1 MRSFEERLKEYDKQG
16 ILGKWHLDGATLEE
30 AYLGR
35 GSFGRVYKIYCEE
48 RDSRGGRER
57 YYNALKFL
65 AIDAANSQDPNDP
78 DLQKKLNR
86 RLAKADHEIKIMKQL
101 EGESNIAY
109 FQSSQIIERKDTY
122 EKSWDVLIC
131 MERLT
136 LLKDYLRE
144 SNLVPGSYA
153 YLKKVLYIWEEL
165 ATALRVCEKNGI
177 IHRDIKPGNVFY
189 SSNTDHFKLS
199 DFGEAARGKVR
210 PGDPMRG
217 TKAYISPEIYKAA
230 GADNRADIYSL
241 AVMIYE
247 LLNNGYRPFE
257 QELRQ
262 ERGSSIGT
270 ESAFEDKANSMRLE
284 QQKPIPPIKGIAAD
298 INAVLLKCLQADPE
312 KRFENCT
319 ELRDAVSVL
328 RLKYSKVTSIQH
340 NRRFLP
346 ALAGV
351 LAVGVLG
358 AAVYFLLKSSTRTT
372 DLPSPTELRTPAADF
387 SMLSPSFAEESPEG
401 TFAATPAPAPTP
413 TAAPTLVATPVPT
426 PIPTATPT
434 PAATPTAETMPSA
447 APRISMHLDDG
458 GASVATAGQQIAIS
472 GGFAVEQGAVDAE
485 DLVLAVD
492 GKPVEAEIWEEEAG
506 SFAFRASVEAP
517 DARDFLRLAL
527 QSRDGE
533 VVYASEEWTIVAPA
547 PVLQLSLESP
557 VERTETGVIL
567 RGTIAANRE
576 IDWDAVS
583 LRANGE
589 EWALSLE
596 ETENALLR
604 EFAAEG
610 TPEEGMES
618 IRVVVDYA
626 GANGDSAR
634 ATGMVPIATPEPPPS
649 LALVLE
655 EENVASGVGEIDING
670 RVLVSGRVDAE
681 EIELVVNGNRVEAE
695 WTEIEGGY
703 AFTVQL
709 NMDLTE
715 TDALEIRARVRGDD
729 AVAPVQER
737 LPVVEPTLVP
747 TPVRF
752 APIALQAREALD
764 ATWLGAGDALV
775 LTGSAEPDA
784 ALDVTIN
791 GEISGSY
798 VVEEDGTFIIEMPV
812 VLFEQGANAVTLAY
826 SGSGANAEAP
836 VALSIGVDTIEPSL
850 EVRPATVDQHARSV
864 EARVLQ
870 EEAACEI
877 ALWVDGELWTTLEAQ
892 ADSWVRLPLEKGELS
907 EESVVEIV
915 AQDRAGNQAVETVA
929 FARTAAEI
937 VVGNRE
943 TLEGT
948 IFGADARVW
957 LALSAEPDSLL
968 RVAWGECTWEV
979 PTGETGELEI
989 AIEQGALLRNTPDGT
1004 AEAVAA
1010 QGELLPAQGENT
1022 LEIGYITV
1030 GGYAMEDAP
1039 QTTISLQYDGIA
1051 PQMRFAQERLLP
1063 GQNEIEIQV
1072 PGEENGWEAVARV
1085 DEREVGRTDGG
1096 QVADS
1101 AVLRLA
1107 EGEQLSTGDVVVV
1120 DVYDAAGN
1128 RAQGT
1133 LAVEALTPIS
1143 IVNREEAAQP
1153 KGASETVRLEIAA
1166 EPGAVLALSIAAD
1179 EEEHAQVSAGADGM
1193 AYCDMGEW
1201 LREGETTVVIQY
1213 AEENSFP
1220 AAALAGTQADIVLY
1234 RDTLPPELSVEPAII
1249 TRDTMQLEIAVPNEE
1264 NGYALQ
1270 LWLDGALVF
1279 EGENSAQVPILAEYA
1294 LKEDTSIQVVAVD
1307 CTGNRAEKQL
1317 HYENTSALAEALVD
1331 AEMVEFGAVN
1341 VGDTLSTDILVCC
1354 SGYDMRDGYV
1364 TIYFESE
1371 SDGHSYR
1378 AVFEREEMTDS
1389 QRLSDVYAQGA
1400 LNLNYADSAYII
1412 HSISVPD
1419 CLSGEYRVTMRI
1431 LTEHEEYSFEL
1442 GTAKLGEKEKVGE
1455 IGEPYVNLGAQYAIG
1470 FDAPAQSAFRAD
1482 DILLTGWVCRQSGST
1497 PYFER
1502 YEVFD
1507 DLGRKVWTGYFETGT
1522 GELTQYFRQD
1532 INEKVSGL
1540 ANCEME
1546 AAGFVLALDL
1556 SEAGLADGTACTIQL
1571 YSSNE
1576 IGVSWETVHATILID
1591 SAAPTPEHRTPT
1603 SAANVALPEKE
1614 MEIENTEM
1622 DDAQSEGEEPMDA
1635 EAMSRLGDR
1644 YFYGEEIEQSYE
1656 QAEEWY
1662 RRAAEAGDPAG
1673 MLGLGRCYE
1682 EGYDDQET
1690 AVEWYRQAAEAG
1702 NAEAQYALGNRYYFG
1717 EGVEQDYA
1725 LAVEWYQKAVEGGNI
1740 DAMNNL
1746 AYCYELGQGV
1756 EQDYAR
1762 AIEWY
1767 QRAADT
1773 GHAEAMNNLGFAYEY
1788 GKGVE
1793 QNSAQAVE
1801 WYRRAVDAG
1810 SIDAM
1815 NNLGFAYE
1823 YGNGVEQDYEQA
1835 VEWYRRAADAGSD
1848 SGMLNLGVCYDF
1860 GRGVEQD
1867 SAQAVEWYRNAIDA
1881 GNDAAMVN
1889 LAYCYEYGRGVEQD
1903 YAQAV
1908 DWYQKAADAG
1918 NADAMNNLGYCYFSG
1933 HGVEQDYAQ
1942 AVEWYQ
1948 RAVDA
1953 GSAAAMTNLGINYI
1967 LGNGVQQDAARGVE
1981 LLRQAADAGS
1991 AEAMH
1996 NLSACYFAGMGV
2008 EQDYVQALEWS
2019 KRAEAIQ
2026 PGIATEEIAQ
2036 LEELA
2041 AEQAEEAAEAMNLED
2056 GDSGEAVLDLQT
2068 RLIELGYLAQGEDDG
2083 AFGRKTQEALE
2094 RFQQD
2099 QGWEPT
2105 GVATAEVQE
2114 ALFAGDVGGEV
2125 NLELAAKWYQRAA
2138 DAGDA
2143 AAMSRLGDCYF
2154 QGQGVEADY
2163 EQAVEWYQKA
2173 ADAGNTEAMLRLG
2186 DCYFQGQG
2194 VEVDYEQAVEW
2205 YQTAAEAGDAAAMS
2219 RLGDCYFQGRGI
2231 ATNFVRAA
2239 EWYQRAAEAGNSDGM
2254 VGLGRCY
2261 ENGYGVEQDDELA
2274 MEWYQKAANAGNA
2287 EAEERLAEYSSQEA
2301 ETQQNGAQALEEYR
2315 QAAEAG
2321 DVDAMYSLGECYS
2334 TGRGVERD
2342 DAQAAEWYRRA
2353 ADSGHVE
2360 AMSRLGN
2367 CYLSGTGVEQDYA
2380 QAVEWYRQAAD
2391 AGDAAAMYRL
2401 GESYFTGQGVEQDYA
2416 QAIEWYRK
2424 AADAGSTA
2432 AMLRLGE
2439 RYRVGLGVEQDYAQ
2453 AIEWYEKALDAGS
2466 EDSNTAFHT
2475 GYTSTKLIECY
2486 YLLGE
2491 SYFTGE
2497 GVEQDYAQAVEWY
2510 QKAAEAGNAA
2520 AMSRLGDC
2528 YFQGQGVEADY
2539 AQAVEWYQ
2547 QAAEAGNSDGMVGLG
2562 RCYEDGYGVEQDD
2575 ELAMEWY
2582 QKAADAGNA
2591 KAKERL
2597 AEYSSH
2603 EAETQQ
2609 DGAQALEEYRQAAEA
2624 GDVDAMNHLAYCYRY
2639 GEGVEQDFAQAVE
2652 WYRRAA
2658 EAGSDSAMLNLGV
2671 CYGLGRGVERDS
2683 AQAVEW
2689 YRRAVDAGN
2698 VEAMMSL
2705 AYCYEMGRGVERDGE
2720 QAIEWYRQ
2728 AADAGSTEAML
2739 RLGERYQVGDGVRQD
2754 FVRAVEWYQK
2764 AAGAGVAE
2772 AMSHL
2777 GDCYFYG
2784 QGVEMDYEQA
2794 VEWYQKAVSA
2804 GNPAGMAGLGNCY
2817 FRGVG
2822 VEQDYAQ
2829 ATEWYQKAFESGE
2842 RNPQAMAN
2850 LGYCYE
2856 FGRGVTQDY
2865 EQALEWYQSAV
2876 EGGNS
2881 DGMVGLG
2888 RCYEK
2893 GKRVD
2898 LDYGQAIEWYEKAV
2912 EAGNADAML
2921 NLGRLYEN
2929 GYGVEQDSE
2938 RATELYQAGRAVYQ
2952 EAAEAGDFVAMQKLG
2967 ESYEYANGGVRD
2979 DALAAEWYRRAAE
2992 IGNSYAMYKYGYFF
3006 EKGRGVEQDYAQ
3018 ALEWYQKAEE
3028 SEPGIATK
3036 AIARAEELLAQQ
3048 AWEALNLEDGD
3059 SGEAVL
3065 NLQTRLIELGYLAQG
3080 ENDGAFGGKTQEA
3093 LERFQRDQG
3102 WKSTGIAT
3110 AEVQEALFAGNVGG
3124 EVNLELAAKW
3134 YQRAADAGDAEAMSR
3149 LGDCYFH
3156 GRGVEVDSE
3165 QAVEWYQKAVDAGNP
3180 SGMTGLGD
3188 CYFYGR
3194 GVEADSAQAAE
3205 WYRRAAE
3212 AGNPDGMAGLGR
3224 CYAGGYGVEQDDEL
3238 AMEWYQK
3245 AADAGNAEAEERLAE
3260 YSSQEAETQ
3269 QNGAQALE
3277 EYRQAAEA
3285 GDVDAMYYL
3294 GESYFAGEGVERNY
3308 ALAVEWYQRAADSG
3322 HVEAMSRL
3330 GNCYFGG
3337 TGVEQDYDQAVK
3349 WYRKAEEA
3357 GDAEAMYRLG
3367 ECYFS
3372 GRGVKQD
3379 YEQAVEW
3386 YQKAADAGSIAAMLR
3401 LGERYRVGRGVE
3413 QDYTQAIE
3421 WYERALDEGSADS
3434 DTAFNT
3440 DYVSTKLVECYY
3452 LLGENYF
3459 TGDGVEQ
3466 DYAQALEWYQKAAD
3480 AGNAEAMNRLGDC
3493 YFHGRGVE
3501 ADYAQAME
3509 WYQKAADAGNAEA
3522 EERLAE
3528 YSSQEAETRQDDAQT
3543 LEEYRQAAEAGDVDA
3558 MNHLAYCYRR
3568 GEGVEQDFAQAAE
3581 WYRRAADAGSDSA
3594 MLNLGVY
3601 YDLGRGVAQDSA
3613 QAVEWYRRAV
3623 AAGNEEAMM
3632 NLAYCYEMGRGVE
3645 QDDAQATE
3653 WYLKA
3658 AEAGNLAA
3666 KEKQEERA
3674 RLSDEMYRYAEYLE
3688 NGRDIEQ
3695 DYAQVLEWYKK
3706 AEAFDPGIATEAIA
3720 RVEELLAEQARE
3732 AAEAMHL
3739 EDGDSGEA
3747 VLDLQTRLIELG
3759 YLAQGED
3766 DGAFGRKT
3774 QEALER
3780 FQQDQGWEPTGVA
3793 TAEVQEALF
3802 TGDVGGEV
3810 NLELAAK
3817 WYQKAADMGDDWGMN
3832 NLGCCYY
3839 NGEGVEQNYERAVEW
3854 FRKAIEA
3861 ENIDAMYNLAIC
3873 YYNGAGVEQDY
3884 EQAAEWCLKAAE
3896 GGSVNAMMFLGQL
3909 YADGNGVPRDS
3920 FQSWMWYQ
3928 RAENAEQ

>member
-557 VERTETGVIL
+557 VERTETGIIL

-610 TPEEGMES
+610 TPEEGTES

-626 GANGDSAR
+626 EANGDSAR
-634 ATGMVPIATPEPPPS
+634 ATGMAPIATPEPPPS

-764 ATWLGAGDALV
+764 ATWLGVGDALV

-877 ALWVDGELWTTLEAQ
+877 ALWVDGELWTALEAQ

-943 TLEGT
+943 TLEST

-1179 EEEHAQVSAGADGM
+1179 EEEQAQVSAGADGM

-1307 CTGNRAEKQL
+1307 RTGNRAEKQL

-1378 AVFEREEMTDS
+1378 AVFEREEVTDS

-1967 LGNGVQQDAARGVE
+1967 LGNGVQQDATRGVE

-2083 AFGRKTQEALE
+2083 AFGGKTQEALE

-2114 ALFAGDVGGEV
+2114 ALFTGDVGGEV
-2125 NLELAAKWYQRAA
+2125 NFELAAKWYQRAA

-2143 AAMSRLGDCYF
+2143 AAMFRLGDCYF
-2154 QGQGVEADY
+2154 HGQGVEADSA
-2163 EQAVEWYQKA
+2163 QAMEWYQKA
-2173 ADAGNTEAMLRLG
+2173 ADAGNAEGMTRLG
-2186 DCYFQGQG
+2186 DCYFHGQG

-2205 YQTAAEAGDAAAMS
+2205 YQTAADAGDAAAMS

-2231 ATNFVRAA
+2231 AMNFVRAA

-2261 ENGYGVEQDDELA
+2261 EDGYGVEQDDELA

-2401 GESYFTGQGVEQDYA
+2401 GESYFTGQGVEQNYA

-2424 AADAGSTA
+2424 AADAGNAA

-2497 GVEQDYAQAVEWY
+2497 GVEQDYEQAVEWY
-2510 QKAAEAGNAA
+2510 QKAAEAGDAA

-2539 AQAVEWYQ
+2539 AQAVEWYR

-2582 QKAADAGNA
+2582 QKAAN
-2591 KAKERL
+2591 
-2597 AEYSSH
+2597 
-2603 EAETQQ
+2603 
-2609 DGAQALEEYRQAAEA
+2609 
-2624 GDVDAMNHLAYCYRY
+2624 
-2639 GEGVEQDFAQAVE
+2639 
-2652 WYRRAA
+2652 
-2658 EAGSDSAMLNLGV
+2658 
-2671 CYGLGRGVERDS
+2671 
-2683 AQAVEW
+2683 
-2689 YRRAVDAGN
+2689 
-2698 VEAMMSL
+2698 
-2705 AYCYEMGRGVERDGE
+2705 
-2720 QAIEWYRQ
+2720 
-2728 AADAGSTEAML
+2728 
-2739 RLGERYQVGDGVRQD
+2739 
-2754 FVRAVEWYQK
+2754 
-2764 AAGAGVAE
+2764 
-2772 AMSHL
+2772 
-2777 GDCYFYG
+2777 
-2784 QGVEMDYEQA
+2784 
-2794 VEWYQKAVSA
+2794 
-2804 GNPAGMAGLGNCY
+2804 
-2817 FRGVG
+2817 
-2822 VEQDYAQ
+2822 
-2829 ATEWYQKAFESGE
+2829 
-2842 RNPQAMAN
+2842 
-2850 LGYCYE
+2850 
-2856 FGRGVTQDY
+2856 
-2865 EQALEWYQSAV
+2865 
-2876 EGGNS
+2876 
-2881 DGMVGLG
+2881 
-2888 RCYEK
+2888 
-2893 GKRVD
+2893 
-2898 LDYGQAIEWYEKAV
+2898 
-2912 EAGNADAML
+2912 
-2921 NLGRLYEN
+2921 
-2929 GYGVEQDSE
+2929 
-2938 RATELYQAGRAVYQ
+2938 
-2952 EAAEAGDFVAMQKLG
+2952 
-2967 ESYEYANGGVRD
+2967 
-2979 DALAAEWYRRAAE
+2979 
-2992 IGNSYAMYKYGYFF
+2992 
-3006 EKGRGVEQDYAQ
+3006 
-3018 ALEWYQKAEE
+3018 
-3028 SEPGIATK
+3028 
-3036 AIARAEELLAQQ
+3036 
-3048 AWEALNLEDGD
+3048 
-3059 SGEAVL
+3059 
-3065 NLQTRLIELGYLAQG
+3065 
-3080 ENDGAFGGKTQEA
+3080 
-3093 LERFQRDQG
+3093 
-3102 WKSTGIAT
+3102 
-3110 AEVQEALFAGNVGG
+3110 
-3124 EVNLELAAKW
+3124 
-3134 YQRAADAGDAEAMSR
+3134 
-3149 LGDCYFH
+3149 
-3156 GRGVEVDSE
+3156 
-3165 QAVEWYQKAVDAGNP
+3165 
-3180 SGMTGLGD
+3180 
-3188 CYFYGR
+3188 
-3194 GVEADSAQAAE
+3194 
-3205 WYRRAAE
+3205 
-3212 AGNPDGMAGLGR
+3212 
-3224 CYAGGYGVEQDDEL
+3224 
-3238 AMEWYQK
+3238 
-3245 AADAGNAEAEERLAE
+3245 AGNAEAEERLAE

-3421 WYERALDEGSADS
+3421 WYEKALDEGSADS

-3452 LLGENYF
+3452 LQGENYF

-3466 DYAQALEWYQKAAD
+3466 DYAQALEWYQKSAD

-3568 GEGVEQDFAQAAE
+3568 GESVEQDFAQAAE

-3695 DYAQVLEWYKK
+3695 DYVQALEWYKK

-3720 RVEELLAEQARE
+3720 RVEKLLAEQARE

-3759 YLAQGED
+3759 YLAQGEA
-3766 DGAFGRKT
+3766 DGAFGGKT

-3793 TAEVQEALF
+3793 TAEVQEVLF

-3817 WYQKAADMGDDWGMN
+3817 WYQRTADAGDDWGMN

-3839 NGEGVEQNYERAVEW
+3839 NGEGVEQNYEQAVEW

-3861 ENIDAMYNLAIC
+3861 ENIDAMYNLAVC
-3873 YYNGAGVEQDY
+3873 YYNGTGVEQDY

-3896 GGSVNAMMFLGQL
+3896 AGNVYAMTFLGEL
-3909 YADGNGVPRDS
+3909 YAAGNGVPQDS

-3928 RAENAEQ
+3928 RAENAG